1 MSKGRYRVRDCQ
13 VIDWTELC
21 DRAGGDA
28 VVFAVDVAKQDFV
41 AALVAGDGALL
52 ERVKWSHPMQTRL
65 ILDGLAALQARGEV
79 VVVMESSGSYG
90 DALRWQLHERDIAVY
105 RVSSKH
111 VHDSAEVYDGV
122 ASLHD
127 AKAADLIALLHR
139 HGRSRRWEQLDE
151 QRRNVNALVQRL
163 AQLKGQQQRQRNRLE
178 ALISR
183 HWPELPSVIDLNS
196 ISAAQLIA
204 AVGSPRYLCAFAHKG
219 EAKLREASRGHL
231 DALRIE
237 EILHSARTTLGMPC
251 VSEENALLR
260 SLGRD
265 LVALH
270 QDILKLS
277 NTIEHEVAQ
286 DDALQSMTQV
296 IGAVTTAVLYAHLGP
311 PARYP
316 NAHSYLKAM
325 GLNLKEHSSGKH
337 KGQLKITK
345 RGASPVRFYL
355 YFAALRLIG
364 HEPAVARW
372 LNTKCK
378 RPGAIKGKAVV
389 ELMRKLAKGLWH
401 QGRGERFVIDKL
413 FAPPPMGAC

>member
-21 DRAGGDA
+21 NRAGSA
-28 VVFAVDVAKQDFV
+28 SLVFAVDVAKEDFV
-41 AALVAGDGALL
+41 AALVAEGGDLL
-52 ERVKWSHPMQTRL
+52 ERVKWSHPIQTRGV
-65 ILDGLAALQARGEV
+65 LDGLVALQGRGEL

-90 DALRWQLHERDIAVY
+90 DVLRWQLHERGIAVY

-111 VHDSAEVYDGV
+111 VHDSAEIYDGV

-127 AKAADLIALLHR
+127 AKATDLIALLHR
-139 HGRSRRWEQLDE
+139 HGRSRRWELLDE
-151 QRRNVNALVQRL
+151 KRRNVNALVQRL

-183 HWPELPSVIDLNS
+183 HWPELPSVLDLNS

-204 AVGSPRYLCAFAHKG
+204 AVGSPRYLCAFAHKS

-251 VSEENALLR
+251 LSEENALLR
-260 SLGRD
+260 ALGQE

-270 QDILKLS
+270 RDILQLS
-277 NTIEHEVAQ
+277 NTLEREVA
-286 DDALQSMTQV
+286 DDDRLQPMAQV
-296 IGAVTTAVLYAHLGP
+296 IGAVTTAVLYTHLGSP
-311 PARYP
+311 QRYP
-316 NAHSYLKAM
+316 NAYSYLKAM

-337 KGQLKITK
+337 KGRLKLTK
-345 RGASPVRFYL
+345 RGASAVRFYL
-355 YFAALRLIG
+355 YFAALRLIA
-364 HEPAVARW
+364 HEPPVARW
-372 LNTKCK
+372 FNAKCK
-378 RPGAIKGKAVV
+378 RPGAIKGKVIV

-401 QGRGERFVIDKL
+401 QGRGELFVIDKL
-413 FAPPPMGAC
+413 FAPPPMRAC